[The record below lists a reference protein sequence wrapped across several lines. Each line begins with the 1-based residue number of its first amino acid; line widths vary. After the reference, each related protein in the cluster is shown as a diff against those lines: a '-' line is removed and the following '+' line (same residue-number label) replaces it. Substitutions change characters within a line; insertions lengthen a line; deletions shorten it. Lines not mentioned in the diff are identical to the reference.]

1 MSVVYQCLGRGLL
14 QANPQLNANLR
25 FLCTSQ
31 KLERRKKC
39 NQLKQPEDKSNIILG
54 KTPVMK
60 DRVIEGVSDIQYPI
74 LLKWNT
80 IKRIETCNPAL
91 SGDLGGLED
100 FGKVDLTQPPVHL
113 EDSKE
118 IEVATDEVK
127 RILSL
132 EYSRKKE
139 YNKKLRKNLVSK
151 IQRHKLDMDSDEVK
165 IAVQTVKIRNWQ
177 HMLIQMWPYKNQ
189 PVKHKLTFTIAA
201 RRNALERLRKTDYRK
216 YEWILE
222 KLNLFYKP
230 VPKYCHMEISRKASI
245 ERLTDLWCDELKK
258 HRLTKYQ
265 RDLEAQQPEFLRNKA
280 AKLQHIISEEAELG
294 LSPTVTQDQVDE
306 CIKRAEEIEAK
317 LSEENYEEE
326 TLLLYSEEAAQ
337 EKNFIN

>member
-1 MSVVYQCLGRGLL
+1 MSVLYQCLGRGLF

-25 FLCTSQ
+25 LICTSQ
-31 KLERRKKC
+31 VLEKRKERNKLKK
-39 NQLKQPEDKSNIILG
+39 PDDKSNIILG
-54 KTPVMK
+54 KTHKMN
-60 DRVIEGVSDIQYPI
+60 DRKIEGVSDVQYPV
-74 LLKWNT
+74 LMKWNT
-80 IKRIETCNPAL
+80 VQRIETCNPAL

-118 IEVATDEVK
+118 IELATEEVK

-132 EYSRKKE
+132 EYSRKRDV
-139 YNKKLRKNLVSK
+139 NKKLTKNLVAK
-151 IQRHKLDMDSDEVK
+151 IQRHKLDMNSDEVK
-165 IAVQTVKIRNWQ
+165 IAIYTVKIRNWQ

-189 PVKHKLTFTIAA
+189 PIKHKLTFTIAA
-201 RRNALERLRKTDYRK
+201 RRAALERLRKTDYKK

-230 VPKYCHMEISRKASI
+230 VPKYDFMEISRKASI
-245 ERLTDLWCDELKK
+245 ERLTDLWCEELKK
-258 HRLTKYQ
+258 HRLTKYK

-294 LSPTVTQDQVDE
+294 LTPTVTQDQVDE
-306 CIKRAEEIEAK
+306 CIKRAEDIEAK
-317 LSEENYEEE
+317 LSKENYEEE

>member
-1 MSVVYQCLGRGLL
+1 MYPCLGRILN

-25 FLCTSQ
+25 FLSTSQ
-31 KLERRKKC
+31 KLESRKKR
-39 NQLKQPEDKSNIILG
+39 NQLEKPDDKSNIILG
-54 KTPVMK
+54 KTNK
-60 DRVIEGVSDIQYPI
+60 LTERKIEGVSNLQYPI
-74 LLKWNT
+74 LMKWNK
-80 IKRIETCNPAL
+80 IQRMETCNPAI

-118 IEVATDEVK
+118 IENATDEVK

-132 EYSRKKE
+132 EYSRKRE
-139 YNKKLRKNLVSK
+139 VNKKLKKNLVSK
-151 IQRHKLDMDSDEVK
+151 IQRHKLDMNSTEVW
-165 IAVQTVKIRNWQ
+165 IAILTVKIRNWQ
-177 HMLIQMWPYKNQ
+177 HMLIELYPYKNQ
-189 PVKHKLTFTIAA
+189 PVKHCLTYTIAA
-201 RRNALERLRKTDYRK
+201 RRNALEKIRKEDYKK

-230 VPKYCHMEISRKASI
+230 VPKYDHMEISRKASI
-245 ERLTDLWCDELKK
+245 EKLTDIWCDELKK
-258 HRLTKYQ
+258 HRLNKYQ

-280 AKLQHIISEEAELG
+280 AKLQHIISEEADLG
-294 LSPTVTQDQVDE
+294 LSPTVTQDQVEE

-317 LSEENYEEE
+317 LAEENYEEE
-326 TLLLYSEEAAQ
+326 TLLVYSEEAVP